1 MLKTVRDFAI
11 KRMKLGNMF
20 DDTKA
25 RYTYACDSPRLNVLP
40 CNANT
45 LLKMLFNHIYF
56 SV

>member
-11 KRMKLGNMF
+11 KRIELGNMF